1 MNINILLM
9 INKFFINITFIKRMF
24 NKKKNTWQLEKSL
37 NMKYKVINIS
47 NNVIEFVFIVQNI
60 SLDLLLF
67 GIIFNII
74 INSNEYNM
82 LGSNTKIIFMTGLTE
97 GSWITIGSTFNVDK
111 NISKIDFENHYLQS
125 LKSLED
131 KHYFIYN
138 FSFLVIK
145 VFTPSI
151 NN

>member
-1 MNINILLM
+1 M